1 MYCVGLLFI
10 GISLA
15 PNSFAVFF
23 GILPWDVKEYIFP
36 CCAFSMA
43 WQNHIGYL
51 TTIRALV
58 GSNSA

>member
-1 MYCVGLLFI
+1 
-10 GISLA
+10 
-15 PNSFAVFF
+15 VFF